1 MDEIILIGTGGHARS
16 CIDVLELE
24 GQFELAGLIDKEK
37 TDNLDNLRNPIIGND
52 DDLKV
57 LRQKYSNALIAVG
70 QIKSPKIRIR
80 LYELLKQMNYNLPVI
95 ISPNAYVSKNANICE
110 GTIVMH
116 GAIVN
121 SNARIG
127 KNCIIN
133 NRALIEHD
141 VIIGNHCHIATGAVI
156 NGEVSV
162 GDETFIGNGVVTKQ
176 CISIGK
182 NCVFGAGAVVKS
194 NIASNQVIKN

>member
-1 MDEIILIGTGGHARS
+1 MIGTGGHARS

-24 GQFELAGLIDKEK
+24 GKFELAGLIKKEH
-37 TDNLDNLRNPIIGND
+37 TDNFDNHRNLIIGND

-57 LRQKYSNALIAVG
+57 LRQKYSNALIGVG

-95 ISPNAYVSKNANICE
+95 ISPNAYVSKNAHIGE

-162 GDETFIGNGVVTKQ
+162 GDETFIGSGVVTKQ
-176 CISIGK
+176 CISIGS
-182 NCVFGAGAVVKS
+182 NCVFGAGEVVKR
-194 NIASNQVIKN
+194 NVASNQVMKN

>member
-1 MDEIILIGTGGHARS
+1 MDEIILLGTGGLARS

-24 GQFELAGLIDKEK
+24 GNFKLAGLIEKEQ
-37 TDNLDNLRNPIIGND
+37 TDNFENHRNMIIGFD
-52 DDLKV
+52 DDIKDM
-57 LRQKYSNALIAVG
+57 RKKYSNALIAVG
-70 QIKSPKIRIR
+70 QIKSPKIRIG

-95 ISPNAYVSKNANICE
+95 ISPNAYVSKKAHICE
-110 GTIVMH
+110 GTIIMH

-121 SNARIG
+121 ANARIG

-156 NGEVSV
+156 NGEVTV
-162 GDETFIGNGVVTKQ
+162 GNKTFIGSGVVTKQ
-176 CISIGK
+176 CISIGS
-182 NCVFGAGAVVKS
+182 NCVFGAGAVVKR
-194 NIASNQVIKN
+194 NIASNQIINN